1 MSGRTDITHTAV
13 PTNAVPTNAVPTY
26 AAGGHPAG
34 GSPRRPAG
42 APEATAKNVTIA
54 IVAMALGGFAIGTT
68 EFASMGLL
76 PNISR
81 SLGVTE
87 VETGHLITAY
97 ALGVVV
103 GAPVLA
109 AVGGRLRKRN
119 LLMILMAII
128 VAGHVFSALAPGY
141 NSLFVA
147 RFVSGLPHGAYFGV
161 ASVLAASLVPA
172 NRRGSAVAGIMIGL
186 SIANIVGVPVTT
198 AIGQAMGWRAAYV
211 LVAVLGL
218 ITVLLVRIFVPSV
231 PVAAGA
237 SMKRELGAMRNGQ
250 IWFLLLLGA
259 IGFGGMF
266 AVYTYIS
273 PIMTNLAGMSES
285 TVPWVL
291 ATFGLGST
299 IGIVIGGRLAD
310 RSSTLGILVGFT
322 FTILTFALFW
332 VTSASA
338 WASFVNVF
346 LLGMSGSLLIPSV
359 QTRLMSISQG
369 AQSLAASL
377 SHSAFNIANALG
389 AWLGGVVL
397 AAGWGYLGPS
407 RVAVALGIVGLVL
420 FLGSLLVQRRA
431 HARTAVTGSTA
442 AVPPVHAGV
451 SR

>member
-1 MSGRTDITHTAV
+1 MAGRTERT
-13 PTNAVPTNAVPTY
+13 PTSATNVA
-26 AAGGHPAG
+26 
-34 GSPRRPAG
+34 
-42 APEATAKNVTIA
+42 IA

-87 VETGHLITAY
+87 VQTGHLITAY
-97 ALGVVV
+97 ALGVVI

-109 AVGGRLRKRN
+109 AVGSRLRKRT
-119 LLMILMAII
+119 LLMGLMTII

-141 NSLFVA
+141 NSLFIA
-147 RFVSGLPHGAYFGV
+147 RFVSGLPHGAYFGI

-172 NRRGSAVAGIMIGL
+172 NKRGSAIAGIMAGL

-218 ITVLLVRIFVPSV
+218 LTILLVRIFVPSV

-237 SMKRELGAMRNGQ
+237 SMKRELSALRNGQ

-259 IGFGGMF
+259 VGFGGMF

-273 PIMTNLAGMSES
+273 PIMTNLAGMAES

-299 IGIVIGGRLAD
+299 IGIFFGGRLAD
-310 RSSTLGILVGFT
+310 RSSTRGILVGFV
-322 FTILTFALFW
+322 FTILTFVGFW
-332 VTSASA
+332 FTSSSV

-346 LLGMSGSLLIPSV
+346 MLGMSGSLLIPSV
-359 QTRLMSISQG
+359 QTRLMAISQG
-369 AQSLAASL
+369 
-377 SHSAFNIANALG
+377 
-389 AWLGGVVL
+389 
-397 AAGWGYLGPS
+397 
-407 RVAVALGIVGLVL
+407 VA
-420 FLGSLLVQRRA
+420 
-431 HARTAVTGSTA
+431 
-442 AVPPVHAGV
+442 
-451 SR
+451 